1 MLIGCIVFLFAGI
14 VFGNGVPHI
23 VKGGV
28 GSKHQTPFGKQSSA
42 VVNVIWGTV
51 NLLGGFWLGVWG
63 STFNVSFPI
72 AGTLS
77 ITGLLLMGCFNA
89 AIWQRDPAARGE

>member
-1 MLIGCIVFLFAGI
+1 MLVGCVVFLFAGI

-28 GSKHQTPFGKQSSA
+28 GSKHQTPFGKPSSA
-42 VVNVIWGTV
+42 IVNVIWGAV

-63 STFNVSFPI
+63 STFGVPLPL
-72 AGTLS
+72 AGTVV
-77 ITGLLLMGCFNA
+77 IVGLFLIGIFNTA
-89 AIWQRDPAARGE
+89 VWQNDPVAKGE